1 MIDVVITW
9 MLHNPLQG
17 VAILAATSIVI
28 GLVLIPGLHEITGHG
43 HPRC

>member
-9 MLHNPLQG
+9 MLNNPLQG
-17 VAILAATSIVI
+17 VAALAGSAICI
-28 GLVLIPGLHEITGHG
+28 GIVLIPGLHEITGHG